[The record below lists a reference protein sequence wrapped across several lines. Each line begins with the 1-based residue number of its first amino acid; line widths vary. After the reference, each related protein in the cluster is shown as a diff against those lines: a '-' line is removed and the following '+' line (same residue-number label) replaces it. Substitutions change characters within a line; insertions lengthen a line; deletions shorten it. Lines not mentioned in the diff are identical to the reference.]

1 MWYLVL
7 PTTVLSGYILQVFV
21 LSFFSEKITNSHDNA
36 VFKTITTNILVEA
49 IIMGFL
55 LVLVSPEFQLAV
67 SKDPDENYCI

>member
-1 MWYLVL
+1 MWYLVI
-7 PTTVLSGYILQVFV
+7 PTTVLSGFILEVFV
-21 LSFFSEKITNSHDNA
+21 LSFLSEKITNSHDNA
-36 VFKTITTNILVEA
+36 VFKTITNYILVEA